1 MVEPAD
7 TPDSNSGAAR
17 RGGSNPPVRT
27 DAAQWLYD
35 WNESIFAEARRKRE
49 AKFDDLLAQHEDRR
63 VVEDMPTLF

>member
-7 TPDSNSGAAR
+7 TPDSNSGAER

-35 WNESIFAEARRKRE
+35 ESIFAEARRKRE
-49 AKFDDLLAQHEDRR
+49 EKFDELLAQHSDRR
-63 VVEDMPTLF
+63 SVEDMPTLF